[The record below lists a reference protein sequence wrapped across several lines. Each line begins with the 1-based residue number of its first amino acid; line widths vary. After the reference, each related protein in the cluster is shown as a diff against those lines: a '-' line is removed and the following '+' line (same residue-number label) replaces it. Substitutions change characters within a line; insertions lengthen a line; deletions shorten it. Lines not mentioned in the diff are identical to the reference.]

1 MAATFNSLESM
12 GEEITDER
20 LVSNNDIE
28 EMLKVL
34 KKQHPENEKFFDD
47 CIDDRQYWTMGDP
60 MNTTWV
66 LNRSL
71 IDEPRRVPTLEWLD
85 RKKITEGEEEDE

>member
-34 KKQHPENEKFFDD
+34 KKQHPENEKFFED
-47 CIDDRQYWTMGDP
+47 CLDELKKNWDVFNTMTLEDIQA
-60 MNTTWV
+60 V
-66 LNRSL
+66 LNKL
-71 IDEPRRVPTLEWLD
+71 
-85 RKKITEGEEEDE
+85 

>member
-34 KKQHPENEKFFDD
+34 KKQHPENEKFFED
-47 CIDDRQYWTMGDP
+47 C
-60 MNTTWV
+60 
-66 LNRSL
+66 L
-71 IDEPRRVPTLEWLD
+71 DEL
-85 RKKITEGEEEDE
+85 KKN

>member
-28 EMLKVL
+28 EMLKAL
-34 KKQHPENEKFFDD
+34 KKLHPENEKFFDD
-47 CIDDRQYWTMGDP
+47 CINELKKNWDVF
-60 MNTTWV
+60 NTVTLEDIQAV
-66 LNRSL
+66 LNKL
-71 IDEPRRVPTLEWLD
+71 
-85 RKKITEGEEEDE
+85 

>member
-1 MAATFNSLESM
+1 MAVTFNSLESM

-47 CIDDRQYWTMGDP
+47 CIDELKKNWDVFNTMTLEDIQA
-60 MNTTWV
+60 V
-66 LNRSL
+66 LNKL
-71 IDEPRRVPTLEWLD
+71 
-85 RKKITEGEEEDE
+85 

>member
-1 MAATFNSLESM
+1 M

-47 CIDDRQYWTMGDP
+47 CIDELKKNWDVFNTMTLEDIQA
-60 MNTTWV
+60 V
-66 LNRSL
+66 LNKL
-71 IDEPRRVPTLEWLD
+71 
-85 RKKITEGEEEDE
+85 

>member
-28 EMLKVL
+28 EMLKAL
-34 KKQHPENEKFFDD
+34 KKLHPENEKFFDD
-47 CIDDRQYWTMGDP
+47 CIDELKKNWDVFNTMTLEDIQA
-60 MNTTWV
+60 V
-66 LNRSL
+66 LNKL
-71 IDEPRRVPTLEWLD
+71 
-85 RKKITEGEEEDE
+85 

>member
-34 KKQHPENEKFFDD
+34 KKQHPENEKFFED
-47 CIDDRQYWTMGDP
+47 CLDELKKNQDVFNTMTLEDIQA
-60 MNTTWV
+60 V
-66 LNRSL
+66 LNKLQPYIKCMISVSKESQSSL
-71 IDEPRRVPTLEWLD
+71 ILKRY
-85 RKKITEGEEEDE
+85 

>member
-47 CIDDRQYWTMGDP
+47 CIDELKKNWDVFNTMTLEDIQA
-60 MNTTWV
+60 V
-66 LNRSL
+66 LNKL
-71 IDEPRRVPTLEWLD
+71 
-85 RKKITEGEEEDE
+85 